1 MAGKNVKYVEPKGYF
16 PSDVLKKMQK
26 EIEADKKATKKVV
39 RTPKK

>member
-1 MAGKNVKYVEPKGYF
+1 MADKKVKYVEPKGYF
-16 PSDVLKKMQK
+16 PSAILKQMQK